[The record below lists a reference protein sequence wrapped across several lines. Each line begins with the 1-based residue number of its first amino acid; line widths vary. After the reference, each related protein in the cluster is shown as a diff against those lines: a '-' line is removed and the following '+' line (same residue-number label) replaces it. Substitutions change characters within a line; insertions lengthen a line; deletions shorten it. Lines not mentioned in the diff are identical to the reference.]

1 MVWAQTLLS
10 VLAVGLTSL
19 VGVFG
24 LSLDEARLRRLS
36 TTLIGF
42 AVGALLGDAFLHLMP
57 QAFESAGKLA
67 TSASML
73 GGVLLFFLAE
83 KLLRH
88 EHGPL
93 YQRAHPNGVGKPE
106 LAVINLVG
114 DGVHNFIDG
123 ALIAASW
130 QDSAG
135 LGLSTTVAVLLH
147 ELPQELGDFGVLI
160 RSGLSVKRALVLN
173 LASGGLAVVGA
184 VLTLV
189 WGAAVGRHLTQV
201 LVPFTAGGFLYIAM
215 ASLIPELQHDR
226 TMKGFFTQFAMIG
239 LGLAVMGA
247 LLIAE

>member
-57 QAFESAGKLA
+57 QAFESAGKLS